1 MKKLLSSLAC
11 IALVASASGQ
21 DAIDAAILDD
31 ILHSYIGHVPTEC
44 NTPEQTART
53 SFSFEWPGTNSLSSW
68 KTAFAPYE
76 QGMFQAIMSHN
87 DTGNRS
93 WSMRIGTG
101 GNMYSHFFPHMHG
114 ETLPPQENANAP
126 WVDEVQQSV
135 AVPLYLNTNQNFFI
149 HQAGAYQRDGN
160 YTSAAP
166 FYSPSLAKYCKDN
179 YCIFA
184 SWGTQAHV
192 PNTFTSPIMVSLL
205 IDMSY
210 IPYLPSV
217 FLSAHTLV
225 FVDLSAL
232 SSISISIPI
241 VAMALLSIPK

>member
-11 IALVASASGQ
+11 IALVASASGR

-53 SFSFEWPGTNSLSSW
+53 SFSFEWPGTNILSSW

-101 GNMYSHFFPHMHG
+101 KSYS
-114 ETLPPQENANAP
+114 TLIRTVRHVCIYP
-126 WVDEVQQSV
+126 DS
-135 AVPLYLNTNQNFFI
+135 I
-149 HQAGAYQRDGN
+149 H
-160 YTSAAP
+160 
-166 FYSPSLAKYCKDN
+166 
-179 YCIFA
+179 
-184 SWGTQAHV
+184 V
-192 PNTFTSPIMVSLL
+192 
-205 IDMSY
+205 
-210 IPYLPSV
+210 LPG
-217 FLSAHTLV
+217 L
-225 FVDLSAL
+225 
-232 SSISISIPI
+232 
-241 VAMALLSIPK
+241 